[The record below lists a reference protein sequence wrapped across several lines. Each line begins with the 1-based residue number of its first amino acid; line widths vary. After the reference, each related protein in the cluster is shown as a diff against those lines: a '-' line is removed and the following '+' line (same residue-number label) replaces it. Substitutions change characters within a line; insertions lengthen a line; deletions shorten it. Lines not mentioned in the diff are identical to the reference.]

1 MSRDT
6 FKAKGEPQYY
16 QLTEDQVCAI
26 RNAWLDLC
34 ASKEHFE
41 SEEQFTGVGTDELAA
56 ACKGSVEELEKE
68 FPFLLKEI
76 EDE

>member
-16 QLTEDQVCAI
+16 QLTKDQVCAI

-34 ASKEHFE
+34 VSTKHFE
-41 SEEQFTGVGTDELAA
+41 TEDQSWLRSELAV

-76 EDE
+76 EGE